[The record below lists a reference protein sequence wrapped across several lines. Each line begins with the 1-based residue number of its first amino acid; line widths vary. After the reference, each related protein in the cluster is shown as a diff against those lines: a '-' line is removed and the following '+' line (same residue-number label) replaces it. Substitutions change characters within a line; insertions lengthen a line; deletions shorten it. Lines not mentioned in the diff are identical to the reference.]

1 MKEDIKKVLIL
12 GSGALKIGEA
22 GEFDYSGSQALKAI
36 KEEGI
41 QTVLINPNI
50 ATVQTSEGVADTVYF
65 LPVTPFFVEKVI
77 AKERPDGILLAFG
90 GQTALNCGVALYQSG
105 VLEKYNVRVLGTP
118 VQAIMDTEDRELF
131 VRKLDE
137 IGVKTIKSE
146 AVENAEDAR
155 RAAAELGYP
164 VIVRAAYALGGLGSG
179 FCDNEEELDVLV
191 EKAFSFS
198 SQVLV
203 EKSLKGWKEVE
214 YLSERLAKLDVK
226 EFYVSPLGRAR
237 DTASLTLKKMNRT
250 ATECDWLQ
258 EFNVL
263 IDRPDITDRKKILW
277 DWLPQD
283 WTQDERFYQ
292 YDHWFENERLQKSD
306 AKGYYDYVTG
316 KFDQLLAEHGYVRE
330 GHYYRVTKANDDTL
344 VFFCHFGLEC
354 VLLSHLMSVSPMVL
368 WHGLCAAPSSVTTV
382 NTEERREGI
391 ASFRVSAFGDIS
403 HLYVH
408 DEPPAFAAR
417 FCEMYSNEDERH

>member
-1 MKEDIKKVLIL
+1 MLHFLSII
-12 GSGALKIGEA
+12 
-22 GEFDYSGSQALKAI
+22 
-36 KEEGI
+36 
-41 QTVLINPNI
+41 
-50 ATVQTSEGVADTVYF
+50 TVYDIF
-65 LPVTPFFVEKVI
+65 EK
-77 AKERPDGILLAFG
+77 
-90 GQTALNCGVALYQSG
+90 N
-105 VLEKYNVRVLGTP
+105 
-118 VQAIMDTEDRELF
+118 
-131 VRKLDE
+131 RKDKIQMKL
-137 IGVKTIKSE
+137 
-146 AVENAEDAR
+146 
-155 RAAAELGYP
+155 
-164 VIVRAAYALGGLGSG
+164 VIVRHGDPDYSI
-179 FCDNEEELDVLV
+179 D
-191 EKAFSFS
+191 
-198 SQVLV
+198 
-203 EKSLKGWKEVE
+203 SLTEKGWKEAE
-214 YLSERLAKLDVK
+214 YLSERLSKLEVK
-226 EFYVSPLGRAR
+226 DFYVSPLGRAK
-237 DTASLTLKKMNRT
+237 DTASFTLKKMNRT

-292 YDHWFENERLQKSD
+292 YDHWFENERLQKAD

-354 VLLSHLMSVSPMVL
+354 VLLSHLMSVSPMVF

-408 DEPPAFAAR
+408 GEPPAFAAR